1 VESASAASDFS
12 EDVVLLMG
20 GLADM
25 EVKAEVGE
33 HEVVAVHVDDEAA
46 VDIDAIPDKQFRD
59 TSSPSERTPRSR
71 TPAPTPR

>member
-1 VESASAASDFS
+1 VGERIRGSDFS

-33 HEVVAVHVDDEAA
+33 HEVVAVHVGDEAA
-46 VDIDAIPDKQFRD
+46 VDIDAIPDKQFKGHVVAV
-59 TSSPSERTPRSR
+59 ERTRRSR
-71 TPAPTPR
+71 TRHAPR